1 MDDPMGA
8 ASQPELQNIE
18 GIVKWFDPRK
28 GFGFLVGPQGED
40 IFVHYSV
47 IQGEGF
53 KVLKDGVNRWT
64 DNVFALRAWL
74 MQKMQGR
81 TAAEIDKMLGIGA
94 DFDFIGEEGKAGA
107 GKSAKSR

>member
-53 KVLKDGVNRWT
+53 KVLKDGAYVT
-64 DNVFALRAWL
+64 YD
-74 MQKMQGR
+74 
-81 TAAEIDKMLGIGA
+81 AARSGKGWKATRCIRSERVPEITVVIKK
-94 DFDFIGEEGKAGA
+94 GEASRVGKG
-107 GKSAKSR
+107 S